1 MRNKHST
8 QPKISSSEDYPKEKS
23 FRFARPNYTQTPN
36 EFYDEIQKT
45 LKTRGE
51 ILVLGTIIRQ
61 TIGWGNKE
69 WDRISISQMMA
80 KTGLHR
86 QAVISATK
94 KLIDQGLIIKHKTG
108 TNGVHLCW
116 YKLNIEPSE
125 FENSDDFS
133 SQNEIQSKSL
143 YQCDHHTPTSVIIT
157 PTKETKT
164 KERDKVVGNREA
176 PPPPPVFEKMF
187 AISRN
192 RGMEGAKSRNQ
203 YHIQKHIQKDK
214 VVGNR
219 EAPPPPPV
227 FEKMSEHEE
236 RQLIEMAGKA
246 MAKKYSGN
254 AAKTLTSVRFKTSPL
269 RKLSHYELSVKYF
282 QDDAATREK
291 EKSISTDTEKS
302 NENWIRH
309 IAHYNA
315 IDKNDILF
323 SKSYCIIFPTITGDG
338 PKFYYS
344 DTNFR
349 QMVFDRFKIANK
361 TLKEG

>member
-176 PPPPPVFEKMF
+176 PPPPPVFEKM
-187 AISRN
+187 
-192 RGMEGAKSRNQ
+192 
-203 YHIQKHIQKDK
+203 
-214 VVGNR
+214 
-219 EAPPPPPV
+219 
-227 FEKMSEHEE
+227 SEHEE